1 MNLRNESQTVNR
13 YIAYIIIPLLF
24 ITKPRSRS
32 EEKLH
37 FSLFQSSRCCWRL
50 STCDASFVLCWRVKY
65 RVCVYIYVSGFY
77 RSAMLFAPAEAWPVS
92 ITSLSSSSNKNSNTS
107 PCANISSLYIVLETS
122 NRWKVEGHQFETV
135 TLFCWVLSLDRNKRE
150 SLALA
155 QKLLGTKQPKLPLHT
170 CHLFRTWNL
179 ALTFLHAALTDMC
192 RYARTAFVVRLFF
205 FSCP

>member
-1 MNLRNESQTVNR
+1 
-13 YIAYIIIPLLF
+13 
-24 ITKPRSRS
+24 
-32 EEKLH
+32 
-37 FSLFQSSRCCWRL
+37 
-50 STCDASFVLCWRVKY
+50 
-65 RVCVYIYVSGFY
+65 
-77 RSAMLFAPAEAWPVS
+77 MLFAPAEAWPVS

-135 TLFCWVLSLDRNKRE
+135 TLFCQLSLDRNKRE

-192 RYARTAFVVRLFF
+192 RYARTAFVVRLFCF
-205 FSCP
+205 FLALRTWWLPKCENLGLTNFIQEIHRPSSPVQAEIRILYLS